1 MRAITHSEQHVMSIR
16 VPLEDLA
23 STLQQYPWGYLV
35 TVDSA
40 GRARVLAV
48 PTVWRNGVLWAEAG
62 RSSRENAQ
70 RQPEITLTFPGTDG
84 TAYSLVVDG
93 RASVTADGIEIT
105 PLAAVLHR
113 PALKT

>member
-1 MRAITHSEQHVMSIR
+1 MSIR

-35 TVDSA
+35 TVDDA

-70 RQPEITLTFPGTDG
+70 RRPEVTLMFPGVDG
-84 TAYSLVVDG
+84 TAYSLVIDG
-93 RASVTADGIEIT
+93 HATVTEEGLVISPAS
-105 PLAAVLHR
+105 AVLHR
-113 PALKT
+113 PALKG